1 MNFFYAIF
9 LGLLQGVTEF
19 LPISSSGHLALVQ
32 FFLDIEGGGM
42 VFDVALHLGTLLG
55 VIIYFR
61 RDFIRMFIALV
72 KPQVLGQEARRERL
86 LALYICIGTIPAVVA
101 GYLLKDFVETV
112 FRAPVLIAGLLA
124 GGGLLLL
131 LTDKL
136 GKQQR
141 SLKNIGLADVAII
154 GMFQALALMP
164 GVSRSGITMTAG
176 LMMGLN
182 RMSAARFSFLLSA
195 PVILGAGVYNLP
207 AIIRQGSEPGQQGL
221 YLAGFIAAAVSGYLV
236 IAFLLRF
243 VQSHSFAVFAYYRF
257 ILAGLVLLTQ
267 MWMHS

>member
-1 MNFFYAIF
+1 MNLLYAIF

-32 FFLDIEGGGM
+32 FFLGIEGGGLT
-42 VFDVALHLGTLLG
+42 FDVALHLGTLLG

-61 RDFIRMFIALV
+61 RDFSRMFTALV
-72 KPQVLGQEARRERL
+72 KPQVLGEEARRERL

-101 GYLLKDFVETV
+101 GYLLKDAVETV

-124 GGGLLLL
+124 GAGLLLL
-131 LTDKL
+131 LSDKL
-136 GKQQR
+136 GSQQR
-141 SLKNIGLADVAII
+141 SMKTIGIADVAVI

-176 LMMGLN
+176 LMRGLN

-207 AIIRQGSEPGQQGL
+207 AIIRQGSEPGQLGF
-221 YLAGFIAAAVSGYLV
+221 YLAGFISATVSGYLV

-257 ILAGLVLLTQ
+257 ILAGLVLLAQT
-267 MWMHS
+267 WIHS

>member
-9 LGLLQGVTEF
+9 LGLLQGITEF
-19 LPISSSGHLALVQ
+19 LPISSSGHLALVES
-32 FFLDIEGGGM
+32 FLGIEEAGLA
-42 VFDVALHLGTLLG
+42 FDVALHLGTLCA

-61 RDFIRMFIALV
+61 RDFKMMFTALV
-72 KPQVLGQEARRERL
+72 RPQVLGEEARSSRI
-86 LALYICIGTIPAVVA
+86 LALYICLGTIPAVVA
-101 GYLLKDFVETV
+101 GYLLKDAAETV
-112 FRAPVLIAGLLA
+112 FRTPFLIAGTLA
-124 GGGLLLL
+124 GAGLLLL
-131 LTDKL
+131 LADKL
-136 GKQQR
+136 GKHQR
-141 SLKNIGLADVAII
+141 AMKTLGLADVAVI
-154 GMFQALALMP
+154 GLSQALALVP

-207 AIIRQGSEPGQQGL
+207 AIIRQGSEPGNQGF
-221 YLAGFIAAAVSGYLV
+221 YLAGFMAAAVSGYMV

-257 ILAGLVLLTQ
+257 ALAGLVLLAQ
-267 MWMHS
+267 LL

>member
-9 LGLLQGVTEF
+9 LGLLQGITEF
-19 LPISSSGHLALVQ
+19 LPISSSGHLALVES
-32 FFLDIEGGGM
+32 FLGIEEAGLT
-42 VFDVALHLGTLLG
+42 FDVALHLGTLVG

-61 RDFIRMFIALV
+61 RDFILMFRALV
-72 KPQVLGQEARRERL
+72 KLRQLSAEERSQRL
-86 LALYICIGTIPAVVA
+86 LALYVCLGTIPAVIA
-101 GYLLKDFVETV
+101 GYVLKDAAETV
-112 FRAPVLIAGLLA
+112 FRAPVLIAGTLA
-124 GGGLLLL
+124 GAGLLLL
-131 LTDKL
+131 LADKWGTHQRPMKSL
-136 GKQQR
+136 G
-141 SLKNIGLADVAII
+141 IIDVVII
-154 GMFQALALMP
+154 GFAQAIALVP

-176 LMMGLN
+176 LMRGLN

-207 AIIRQGSEPGQQGL
+207 AIIRQGSEAGQQGF

-257 ILAGLVLLTQ
+257 VLAGLVLLTQ
-267 MWMHS
+267 LL